1 MIRQH
6 NQQVLYRM
14 LGGSLL
20 LAAIVA
26 GGCKPRTGNVSGT
39 VKFEGKPL
47 PGGTI
52 TFFDEKNG
60 AFSSAIET
68 DGSYSVT
75 GVRAGR
81 ARIAVAVPLPIPFE
95 SSSMPGIKITPPT
108 VDVPKIPDKYLSAEK
123 SGLVCNVLGGDQAFD
138 IELTP

>member
-1 MIRQH
+1 MIHRHRRQGM
-6 NQQVLYRM
+6 YRM
-14 LGGSLL
+14 LGGCLL
-20 LAAIVA
+20 LATMMA

-39 VKFEGKPL
+39 VKFDGKPL

-108 VDVPKIPDKYLSAEK
+108 IDVPKIPDKYLSAEK
-123 SGLVCNVLGGDQAFD
+123 SGLVCNVRGGDQPFD
-138 IELTP
+138 IDLSP